1 MTPSFIVLAALGESV
16 ILGIVLIVS
25 FISWIVNL
33 VQGANKPKGKPGNRP
48 RPNQGQSELERF
60 LKEVVG
66 GKPEPEPA
74 KKRPSQ
80 PPKPARPVVE
90 KKSKPQT
97 QRPATPPRP
106 AAADRPGAR
115 LAQTHLAATTMGDGV
130 RNHVS
135 SHLEPHNVD
144 ANVKRDVQSAVQRD
158 IDDAVRRDIGSDRTT
173 SASQRPIHPLIQ
185 VLRNPEGVR
194 QAVMMAEIL
203 NRPKSIR

>member
-1 MTPSFIVLAALGESV
+1 MTPSFIVLALGEGV
-16 ILGIVLIVS
+16 ILGIVLIIS
-25 FISWIVNL
+25 LISWIVNL
-33 VQGANKPKGKPGNRP
+33 VQGANKPKPKPGNRP

-66 GKPEPEPA
+66 GKPEPEPE
-74 KKRPSQ
+74 KKRPA

-90 KKSKPQT
+90 KKPKPKPQA
-97 QRPATPPRP
+97 QRPVTPPRP

-144 ANVKRDVQSAVQRD
+144 AKVKRDVESAVQRD

-194 QAVMMAEIL
+194 QAVMMTEIL
-203 NRPKSIR
+203 NRPKSMR